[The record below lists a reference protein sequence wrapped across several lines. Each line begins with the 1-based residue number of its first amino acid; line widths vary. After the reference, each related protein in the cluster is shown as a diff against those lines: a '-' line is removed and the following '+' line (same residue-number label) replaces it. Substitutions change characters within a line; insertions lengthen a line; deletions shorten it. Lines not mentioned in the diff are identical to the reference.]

1 MNSSLLLEPAMASPR
16 RPQLP
21 QVACAF
27 APASVGNVGVGFDL
41 LGHSVAG
48 AGDRAEVRRIDEP
61 VVRIAAIRG
70 CVTELP
76 IDPRQNTAGMALLS
90 LRKALGLQHGFELA
104 LHKGI
109 ALGSGMGGS
118 AASCVAAL
126 VAANAL
132 LAQPL
137 PRESLYGFAL
147 DGEAVASGSRHGDNL
162 GSMLLGGLV
171 LATHEHLLRIEVPAT
186 WHCALVHPHVVLET
200 RKARAALAGHYELG
214 EFVAQSTNLA
224 LVLAGCYRGDAALVR
239 EGLKDV
245 LVEPRRAPLIPNFA
259 RVKQAA
265 LDHHALGSSISGA
278 GPSVF
283 GWYDNRADAEAASVA
298 MQAAFA
304 EAGLDSDA
312 WVSPIDGPA
321 AVLIPSLEAE
331 A

>member
-1 MNSSLLLEPAMASPR
+1 MPPASLESSMAVPHAPR
-16 RPQLP
+16 HHQAAR
-21 QVACAF
+21 AF

-41 LGHSVAG
+41 LGHSLTG
-48 AGDRAEVRRIDEP
+48 AGDHADVRRIDEP
-61 VVRIAAIRG
+61 TVRIAAIHG
-70 CVTELP
+70 CVADLP
-76 IDPRQNTAGMALLS
+76 TDPLHNTAGTALLS
-90 LRKALGLQHGFELA
+90 LRKALGLSFGFELV

-132 LAQPL
+132 LDQPL
-137 PRESLYGFAL
+137 SREELYRFAL

-171 LATHEHLLRIEVPAT
+171 LATNDRLLRLPVPAA

-200 RKARAALAGHYELG
+200 RKARAALAGHYALG
-214 EFVAQSTNLA
+214 EFVAQSSNLA
-224 LVLAGCYRGDAALVR
+224 LVLAGCHRGDPALVR

-245 LVEPRRAPLIPNFA
+245 LVEPRRAPLIPRFA
-259 RVKQAA
+259 QVKQAA
-265 LDHHALGSSISGA
+265 LDHRAMGASISGA

-283 GWYDNRADAEAASVA
+283 GWYENRTDAEAASVA

-304 EAGLDSDA
+304 EAGLGSDA
-312 WVSPIDGPA
+312 WVSPVDGPA
-321 AVLIPSLEAE
+321 AFVIDEADE
-331 A
+331 

>member
-1 MNSSLLLEPAMASPR
+1 MNATLLEPLMDSHNTVRRRVAS
-16 RPQLP
+16 
-21 QVACAF
+21 AT

-41 LGHSVAG
+41 LGHSFAG
-48 AGDRAEVRRIDEP
+48 AGDRAQVRRLDEP
-61 VVRIAAIRG
+61 VVRIAAIHG
-70 CVTELP
+70 CVADLP
-76 IDPRQNTAGMALLS
+76 LEPARNTAGMALLA
-90 LRKALGLQHGFELA
+90 LREALDLDFGFELS

-132 LAQPL
+132 LPQPL
-137 PRESLYGFAL
+137 SREALYRFAL

-162 GSMLLGGLV
+162 GPMLLGGLV
-171 LATHEHLLRIEVPAT
+171 LATSERLLRLHVPAA

-200 RKARAALAGHYELG
+200 RKARAALAGQYELHD
-214 EFVAQSTNLA
+214 FVTQSSHLA
-224 LVLAGCYRGDAALVR
+224 LVLAGCQRGDATLVR

-265 LDHHALGSSISGA
+265 LDHHALGASISGG

-283 GWYDNRADAEAASVA
+283 GWFEQRAEAEAAAAA
-298 MQAAFA
+298 MRAAFA
-304 EAGLDSDA
+304 ETGLDSDA
-312 WVSPIDGPA
+312 FVAPIDGPA
-321 AVLIPSLEAE
+321 AELLDDEAQ

>member
-1 MNSSLLLEPAMASPR
+1 MNCSLLEPLMAAPR
-16 RPQLP
+16 TAKHP

-48 AGDRAEVRRIDEP
+48 AGDRAQVRRIEEP
-61 VVRIAAIRG
+61 VVRIAPIRG
-70 CVTELP
+70 CVTDLP
-76 IDPRQNTAGMALLS
+76 TDPRRNTAGTALLS
-90 LRKALGLQHGFELA
+90 LRKALGLAHGFELT

-132 LAQPL
+132 LPKPL
-137 PRESLYGFAL
+137 PREALYGFAL

-171 LATHEHLLRIEVPAT
+171 LATHERLLRLTVPAA

-200 RKARAALAGHYELG
+200 RRARAALAGHYALDT
-214 EFVAQSTNLA
+214 FVAQSANLA
-224 LVLAGCYRGDAALVR
+224 LVLAGCQRGDAALVR
-239 EGLKDV
+239 EGLQDV
-245 LVEPRRAPLIPNFA
+245 LVEPRRAPLIPRFA
-259 RVKQAA
+259 QVKQAA
-265 LDHHALGSSISGA
+265 LDHRALGASISGA

-298 MQAAFA
+298 MRAAFA
-304 EAGLDSDA
+304 EGGLDSDA
-312 WVSPIDGPA
+312 WVSPIEGPA
-321 AVLIPSLEAE
+321 ASLIDALDEALP
-331 A
+331 

>member
-1 MNSSLLLEPAMASPR
+1 MNSLLLEPVMASPR
-16 RPQLP
+16 RAPPVQI
-21 QVACAF
+21 ARAF

-48 AGDRAEVRRIDEP
+48 IGDRAEVRRIEEP

-70 CVTELP
+70 CVTDLP
-76 IDPRQNTAGMALLS
+76 LDPRANTAGTALLS
-90 LRKALGLQHGFELA
+90 LRKALGLQHGFELV

-132 LAQPL
+132 LAKPL

-171 LATHEHLLRIEVPAT
+171 LATHDRLLRIDVPDA

-200 RKARAALAGHYELG
+200 RKARAALAGDYALG

-224 LVLAGCYRGDAALVR
+224 LVMAGCYRADAALVR

-245 LVEPRRAPLIPNFA
+245 LIEPRRAPLIPHFA

-265 LDHHALGSSISGA
+265 LDHHALGASISGA

-283 GWYDNRADAEAASVA
+283 GWYENRADAEAATHA

-304 EAGLDSDA
+304 AGGLDSDA
-312 WVSPIDGPA
+312 FVSPINGPA
-321 AVLIPSLEAE
+321 AALIESLDEVRS
-331 A
+331 

>member
-1 MNSSLLLEPAMASPR
+1 MNSSLLEPLMAAPR
-16 RPQLP
+16 TAKHP

-48 AGDRAEVRRIDEP
+48 AGDRAQVRRIEEP
-61 VVRIAAIRG
+61 VVRIAPIRG

-76 IDPRQNTAGMALLS
+76 TDPRRNTAGTALLS
-90 LRKALGLQHGFELA
+90 LRKALGLAHGFELT

-132 LAQPL
+132 LPRPL
-137 PRESLYGFAL
+137 PREALYGFAL

-171 LATHEHLLRIEVPAT
+171 LATHERLLRLAVPAA

-200 RKARAALAGHYELG
+200 RKARAALAGHYALD
-214 EFVAQSTNLA
+214 EFVAQSANLG
-224 LVLAGCYRGDAALVR
+224 LVLAGCQRGDAALVR

-245 LVEPRRAPLIPNFA
+245 LVEPRRAPLIPHFA
-259 RVKQAA
+259 QVKQAA
-265 LDHHALGSSISGA
+265 LDHHALGASISGA

-283 GWYDNRADAEAASVA
+283 GWYDNRSDAEAASVA

-312 WVSPIDGPA
+312 WVSPINGPA
-321 AVLIPSLEAE
+321 AALIDSIEA
-331 A
+331 AA